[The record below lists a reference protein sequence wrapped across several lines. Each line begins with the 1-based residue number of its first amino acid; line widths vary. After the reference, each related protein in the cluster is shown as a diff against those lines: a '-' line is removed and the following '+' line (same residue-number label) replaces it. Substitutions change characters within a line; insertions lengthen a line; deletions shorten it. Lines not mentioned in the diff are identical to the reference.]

1 MDIISLVFPGLAT
14 LAGHLTPISPSNIA
28 VSQQYILVHITTST
42 VKTPR
47 MIWLLLFVY

>member
-28 VSQQYILVHITTST
+28 VMSAIYPTSYHHEHGQDT
-42 VKTPR
+42 ENV
-47 MIWLLLFVY
+47 WLLLFVY